1 MDTSCRKVQLVG
13 PFSGG
18 GIQRRWAA
26 IINMAEPFGRNEDR
40 DRQGI
45 AIYAAVSNHL
55 VTKIKETGS
64 FTDYNTFT
72 AATVLSAG

>member
-1 MDTSCRKVQLVG
+1 
-13 PFSGG
+13 
-18 GIQRRWAA
+18 
-26 IINMAEPFGRNEDR
+26 MAEPFGRNEDR